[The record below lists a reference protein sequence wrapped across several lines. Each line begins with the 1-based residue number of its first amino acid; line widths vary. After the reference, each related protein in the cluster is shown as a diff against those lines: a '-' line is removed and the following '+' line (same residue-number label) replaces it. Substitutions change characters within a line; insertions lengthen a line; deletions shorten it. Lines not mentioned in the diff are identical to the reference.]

1 MLKFYHCY
9 SKTFYNGELMGVSDG
24 GTMLVDDKTVHNHEV
39 VLTWDNIEEKYQEYN
54 GSMSFFFN
62 LLETKKG
69 LKVEWFDTALKDLF
83 KKNYRSIKEWK
94 TPDLNITTKFYYR
107 EFKPS
112 LKRVFEWYDSEKASQ
127 YLKENNLINFS
138 KNA

>member
-9 SKTFYNGELMGVSDG
+9 SETFYNGKLMGVSEC
-24 GTMLVDDKTVHNHEV
+24 GTMLADDKTVHNHEIT
-39 VLTWDNIEEKYQEYN
+39 LTWDNIKQKYQEYN
-54 GSMSFFFN
+54 GSLSFFFT
-62 LLETKKG
+62 LFEMKKG
-69 LKVEWFDTALKDLF
+69 LKVEWFNTAFTDLF
-83 KKNYRSIKEWK
+83 KKNYRAIKEWK

-112 LKRVFEWYDSEKASQ
+112 LKKVFEWHDSKKASQ
-127 YLKENNLINFS
+127 YLRENNLINFP